1 MFDINLFAVLVAAI
15 ISMVLGGLWY
25 GPLFGKAWMKL
36 IGMSDDDLKK
46 AKEKGMGKSY
56 LLMFI
61 GSLVMAFVLAHII
74 QAFGAETWQMGLAA
88 GFWSWLG
95 FIATRSLSSVLWENK
110 SWNLYWLNNGYDL
123 LNLLLMGLILTLWA

>member
-36 IGMSDDDLKK
+36 IGMSDADLKK

-61 GSLVMAFVLAHII
+61 GSLVMAFELAHII
-74 QAFGAETWQMGLAA
+74 QAFGAEPWQMGLAA